1 MIALAY
7 YLFKDYLRSF
17 LYVPPVTL
25 FFLWTIVAYTYVPNP
40 VFSSYA
46 VSCAVLYFIT
56 AWITVTLINK
66 EETTQLNITAVHA
79 GSIVAVL
86 IGKLLVVIIIVN
98 CLTILAVF
106 YPILIG
112 AFNRSVTIWDVMVAI
127 LVHVLISLL
136 SIAISLYFTKIWN
149 KRTRSTWLLLV
160 LILVISLAK
169 GGIVNS
175 LPDSLSFITWVIPP
189 SFTIMEM
196 LPEDAVLLNAS
207 LLFNTLYIVSY
218 AILLFA
224 IFFTQLRKRTP
235 L

>member
-1 MIALAY
+1 MIALAS

-17 LYVPPVTL
+17 LYVPPVTI
-25 FFLWTIVAYTYVPNP
+25 FFLWTFVAYTYVPNP

-66 EETTQLNITAVHA
+66 EDTTQLHITTVHA
-79 GSIVAVL
+79 RSIIAVL
-86 IGKLLVVIIIVN
+86 IGKLLVVLFVVS
-98 CLTILAVF
+98 CLTVLAVF

-136 SIAISLYFTKIWN
+136 SIAVSLYFTKIWN
-149 KRTRSTWLLLV
+149 KRTLSTWLLLV

-169 GGIVNS
+169 GRIVNG
-175 LPDSLSFITWVIPP
+175 LPDSLSFISWIIPP

-196 LPEDAVLLNAS
+196 LSEDTVLLNAS

-218 AILLFA
+218 VVFLFG
-224 IFFTQLRKRTP
+224 IFFVLLRKRTP